1 MNLLLPRHQHE
12 ALPDATH
19 YGKARIATLRRLLD
33 EHRAAVVPW
42 GSPEV
47 QATWERLEPFL
58 GEIFTTGGE

>member
-1 MNLLLPRHQHE
+1 MNLLLEQHQRE
-12 ALPDATH
+12 ALP
-19 YGKARIATLRRLLD
+19 RIATLRRLLD

-58 GEIFTTGGE
+58 GEIFTTGDSA